1 MDNCAKLHSGQLY
14 STIDEELLREQA
26 KCLELLYDYNQTRPS
41 QAKEREALL
50 KKMLAQVGENC
61 YIEPPF
67 HTNWGGRHLHLGRN
81 VYANFNFTVVD
92 DTHVY
97 IGDFTMIGPN
107 VVITTAGHPI
117 LPQLRENGAYQY
129 NLPVRIGRN
138 CWIGAGAC
146 ILPGV
151 SIGDNTVIGAGSVVT
166 RDIPANVVAFGS
178 PCRVIRPI
186 GEQDKESYFRDR
198 KIDWEALGR

>member
-1 MDNCAKLHSGQLY
+1 M
-14 STIDEELLREQA
+14 
-26 KCLELLYDYNQTRPS
+26 
-41 QAKEREALL
+41 
-50 KKMLAQVGENC
+50 
-61 YIEPPF
+61 
-67 HTNWGGRHLHLGRN
+67 
-81 VYANFNFTVVD
+81 
-92 DTHVY
+92 
-97 IGDFTMIGPN
+97 
-107 VVITTAGHPI
+107 
-117 LPQLRENGAYQY
+117 PQLRENGAYQY
-129 NLPVRIGRN
+129 NLPVRIGHN